1 MFDLMRDFIVEYRL
15 DTFLLVELAKEK
27 QLSLTQTL
35 NDIPYILTGYFNIV
49 YPKATG
55 GSNG

>member
-1 MFDLMRDFIVEYRL
+1 MFDLLRDYIVDYRL
-15 DTFLLVELAKEK
+15 DTLLLVELVKEK